1 MIKKAE
7 AMELLDDYTRW
18 LNDRSLFQ
26 MSTSQVNGYLEDKEK
41 REYKLE
47 EDKSLD
53 ELKCPNCN
61 SNNLKVLQPNDN
73 LWQCNQCNRLFV
85 D

>member
-1 MIKKAE
+1 MIKKVE

-26 MSTSQVNGYLEDKEK
+26 LSTSQVNGYLEDKEK

-47 EDKSLD
+47 E
-53 ELKCPNCN
+53 ENQKCPECK
-61 SNNLKVLQPNDN
+61 SDRTKEDN
-73 LWQCNQCNRLFV
+73 YGTCTCKDCGFRWM
-85 D
+85 